1 MNRMTND
8 EERIMKRE
16 DVMRRVVSALCVS
29 IAASGMLLAAP
40 SGRQYNLGD
49 KANGAR
55 QIVLAKV
62 AEVRELAQGNKS
74 NDGEIVGDYLYR
86 LQVREL
92 LKGKDKAGEIW
103 VVQSPE
109 YRKDKRYYQQD
120 SLVIA
125 FLVPASLSG
134 RFRAKYKLGQ
144 QRYYENYAQTQG
156 TMSIDDSAAAFY
168 ARGIRSYLAAKQAKK
183 KDRMAKWSALLD
195 LNIPDLKESALSEMM
210 GTPYYPAKDAF
221 IKCLVDENLT
231 AYATKNLL
239 QLAPDSLADRLD
251 MLLLQKTDSRRV
263 KVNLLKLVAPLQD
276 DRVFKLL
283 QQSLKD
289 DNFEVRATA
298 AKGLEHWTGK
308 KAVKSLKKALG
319 DEDDYVRDAACQALT
334 KQGFTI
340 EKKDDG
346 YYKITQE
353 PKK

>member
-1 MNRMTND
+1 
-8 EERIMKRE
+8 MKK
-16 DVMRRVVSALCVS
+16 MLLMLIGA
-29 IAASGMLLAAP
+29 LLAAA
-40 SGRQYNLGD
+40 GAGAFERVYTLGD
-49 KANGAR
+49 KINGSK
-55 QIVLAKV
+55 QIVLATV
-62 AEVRELAQGNKS
+62 VEVRELMPGKKTD
-74 NDGEIVGDYLYR
+74 DGAIVGDYLYR
-86 LQVREL
+86 LRVREL
-92 LKGKDKAGEIW
+92 LKGKNQAGEIL

-109 YRKDKRYYQQD
+109 YRKDRRCYQQD

-125 FLVPASLSG
+125 FLTPNSLSG

-144 QRYYENYAQTQG
+144 QQCYENYAQRQG
-156 TMSIDDSAAAFY
+156 TVAIDDSAAALY
-168 ARGIRSYLAAKQAKK
+168 AQGIKGFLAAKQAKK
-183 KDRMAKWSALLD
+183 KQRMAKWAALLD

-221 IKCLVDENLT
+221 IKCLVDDNLT

-251 MLLLQKTDSRRV
+251 MLLLLQKTDSRRV

-289 DNFEVRATA
+289 DNFEIRATA
-298 AKGLEHWTGK
+298 AKGLEHWSGK

-319 DEDDYVRDAACQALT
+319 DEDDYVRNAAYEALT
-334 KQGFTI
+334 KQGFAI
-340 EKKDDG
+340 EKKEDG
-346 YYKITQE
+346 YYRITKE